1 MLPGA
6 HLDPPTQEET
16 IQVRFLKSN
25 VPWGPQMTALGV
37 FCTQTATEDCFMTNL
52 PLQSLSEVP
61 GSPRKPE
68 PPKGRGKRGTRDAVK
83 RVSLPG
89 MWRLPAKSPETT
101 PSSHIFT

>member
-1 MLPGA
+1 
-6 HLDPPTQEET
+6 
-16 IQVRFLKSN
+16 
-25 VPWGPQMTALGV
+25 
-37 FCTQTATEDCFMTNL
+37 MTNL

-68 PPKGRGKRGTRDAVK
+68 PPKVRGKRGTRDAVK

-101 PSSHIFT
+101 PAHIYSHNSAILFTLLLRESSAPKIQHFKEYNSEYDVAGL